1 MRALPSTS
9 VITAH
14 YVDLLLFHHFNT
26 LVGQQDQWY
35 GSASGTVTTSIGAAP
50 GPSAAATTT
59 LVVRRC
65 QDRLA
70 P

>member
-35 GSASGTVTTSIGAAP
+35 GSASGTVTTRIGAVQARP
-50 GPSAAATTT
+50 LPLRPPSSSVAAKIG
-59 LVVRRC
+59 
-65 QDRLA
+65 
-70 P
+70 